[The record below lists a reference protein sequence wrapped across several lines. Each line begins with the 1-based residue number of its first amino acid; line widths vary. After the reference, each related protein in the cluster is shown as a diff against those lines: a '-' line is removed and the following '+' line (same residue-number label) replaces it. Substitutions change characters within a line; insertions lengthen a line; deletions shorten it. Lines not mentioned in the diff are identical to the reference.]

1 MYALTSYIYI
11 YIKITCFVYFKY
23 TCLYQVGD
31 SLLLRFI
38 WNKNMFFIVFL
49 QVCFQLQLKSD
60 GSDSQRSGFASSA
73 VVLCGWVENFTG
85 TSLYQGTLTKLR
97 FETVENHDVVKSTP
111 PKYPAGQVESGVSK
125 CSFDRLRWWDVP
137 FQCWIPRDVDPD
149 SREWWKSWQKRDN
162 AVGHVFLPLIL

>member
-1 MYALTSYIYI
+1 M
-11 YIKITCFVYFKY
+11 YFKY
-23 TCLYQVGD
+23 TCLYQVYG
-31 SLLLRFI
+31 SFV
-38 WNKNMFFIVFL
+38 WYGPFVCL
-49 QVCFQLQLKSD
+49 QVCFQLQLFQSD
-60 GSDSQRSGFASSA
+60 GSVSQLSGFASSA

-97 FETVENHDVVKSTP
+97 FETVLVTWCRKIQLDRLKMVL
-111 PKYPAGQVESGVSK
+111 QK

-149 SREWWKSWQKRDN
+149 SREWWKSWRKRDN

>member
-1 MYALTSYIYI
+1 MYALTSYI
-11 YIKITCFVYFKY
+11 KITCVVYFKY
-23 TCLYQVGD
+23 TCLYQVYD
-31 SLLLRFI
+31 SFV
-38 WNKNMFFIVFL
+38 WYGPFVCL
-49 QVCFQLQLKSD
+49 QVCFQLQLFQSD
-60 GSDSQRSGFASSA
+60 VSVSQLSGFASFA

-111 PKYPAGQVESGVSK
+111 PKYPAGQVENGVSK